1 MQLLPDPSLKL
12 SPGNF
17 NAHVDGKGL
26 NLPSPLFGRLRDCN
40 IHTAEQF
47 VAMCQSAPLSLAMVL
62 DWSLECVEPALKALT
77 ATLEGHVSSAILHP
91 GPPVDYPLDP
101 DCTRREDDDD
111 RTWTPASLES
121 DHSFLERLMV
131 NYIRHALTT
140 YDAKLDA
147 VSRARDGGLEAA
159 QLVKARV
166 FQRITEVYPELA
178 EEAAR
183 QQRRRCASP
192 TETDGTAKLPQKDA

>member
-101 DCTRREDDDD
+101 
-111 RTWTPASLES
+111 
-121 DHSFLERLMV
+121 
-131 NYIRHALTT
+131 I
-140 YDAKLDA
+140 
-147 VSRARDGGLEAA
+147 
-159 QLVKARV
+159 
-166 FQRITEVYPELA
+166 
-178 EEAAR
+178 
-183 QQRRRCASP
+183 
-192 TETDGTAKLPQKDA
+192 